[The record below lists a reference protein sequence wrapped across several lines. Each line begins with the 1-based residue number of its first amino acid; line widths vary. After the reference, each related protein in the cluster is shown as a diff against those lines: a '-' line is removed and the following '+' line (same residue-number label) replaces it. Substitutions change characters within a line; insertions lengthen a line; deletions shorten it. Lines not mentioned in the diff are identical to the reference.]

1 MKLYGKF
8 FMIHLKSQM
17 QYKTSFILLVIGNML
32 TSFTAFLAVY
42 FLFTQINQVEGFTF
56 SEVLICFSTILMAF
70 SVAECFARGFDQF
83 PSMISNGEFDRTLVR
98 PRNEIFLV
106 LASKMDFK
114 RVGRFIQSVIMLIC
128 AVITCGIIWSIDKI
142 ITLVLMILCGSIIFA
157 GLFLVYASF
166 TFFTVEGLEFMNI
179 LTDGGR
185 EFGKY
190 PYSIY
195 GEKLLKFFTFVV
207 PLALVQYYPLLYLLD
222 RTGNKLY
229 MLLPLIGTLFIIPCY
244 GFWRFGLRRYKSTGS

>member
-17 QYKTSFILLVIGNML
+17 QYKTSFILLMIGNVL
-32 TSFTAFLAVY
+32 ASFTAFLSVY
-42 FLFTQINQVEGFTF
+42 FLFTHINQVEGFTF
-56 SEVLICFSTILMAF
+56 NQILICFSTVLMAYTIT
-70 SVAECFARGFDQF
+70 ECFARGFDQF
-83 PSMISNGEFDRTLVR
+83 SSMISDGEFDRVLVR

-106 LASKMDFK
+106 LASKIELN
-114 RVGRFIQSVIMLIC
+114 RIGRFAQSVIMLVY
-128 AVITCGIIWSIDKI
+128 AVNTCGIIWSPDKI
-142 ITLVLMILCGSIIFA
+142 ITLILMIFCGSIIFG

-190 PYSIY
+190 PFSIY
-195 GEKLLKFFTFVV
+195 GREILKFFTFVV
-207 PLALVQYYPLLYLLD
+207 PFALVQYYPLLYLLD
-222 RTGNKLY
+222 RTDNRLY
-229 MLLPLIGTLFIIPCY
+229 MLLPLLGALFIIPCY
-244 GFWRFGLRRYKSTGS
+244 CFWKFGLRRYKSTGS